1 GTIRADGGSG
11 EPSLGGGGAGGRIAI
26 DFATNTF
33 SGSISAF
40 GGTGWQ
46 RGGAG
51 TILLRPS
58 GAAGALTLDN
68 AGLVGATT
76 LLSVTNAPDLTVKGA
91 AIALLNGVQA
101 LGNLVVRS
109 NSSIQLGATGLGIF
123 NLTILK
129 DAIIDA
135 GAQISMDARGY

>member
-1 GTIRADGGSG
+1 
-11 EPSLGGGGAGGRIAI
+11 

-33 SGSISAF
+33 SGVISAF
-40 GGTGWQ
+40 GGAGWQ

-58 GAAGALTLDN
+58 GDAGALIFDN
-68 AGLVGATT
+68 AGFVGATT
-76 LLSVTNAPDLTVKGA
+76 SLNVSNAPDLTIKGA

-129 DAIIDA
+129 
-135 GAQISMDARGY
+135 